1 MRHVMPNSEH
11 AIVVEQLCKRYG
23 TLLAVDSVSFT
34 VAKGEVFAFLGPN
47 GAGKSTTAEIIET
60 IRAPTS
66 GKVTVLGMDV
76 TKSKAKVVRRI
87 GVLPQGF
94 SSFDRITVRES
105 LSYYAQVFGCDADV
119 DALMDLTHLRSKAD
133 ARFNTLSGGL
143 KQRLGIAAALVNDP
157 EVVFLDEPTTG
168 LDPHARHAVWDVL
181 KGLKDRGKTV
191 FLTTHYMEEAELLA
205 DTVAIISKGRIV
217 ATDSPARLTEKH
229 AESHA
234 AHSGVER
241 RGGAGPDSQNG
252 LRPHADERR
261 KHLRPG
267 QQRRRRARHSRGN
280 RKGRPFPPR
289 HRRAQAEPGRGV
301 PQAHG
306 RASRGRRERGFQMTP
321 RIIAANLVVR
331 LKSFYREKS
340 AMFFTFAFPVILV
353 LVFGTIFTKPEH
365 LDFDLPVQD
374 LSHSAA
380 SARLLD
386 ALTTDHTF
394 RITPVPAGVDA
405 TQYAKEHKQNLVL
418 VIPENF
424 AVLEAKRLGARDA
437 SVSVPLT
444 YVHDPSSTAVN
455 TKIQVLDAIVAALN
469 QKMTGTPPFIT
480 LVATSILSEQYRFIE
495 FFVPGI
501 IAMAIMTSC
510 LGNAL
515 NMNAELRQKGIL
527 RKLATTPITRTDWLV
542 SSILYQLI
550 LSVVS
555 TVAILLVSYAV
566 FDVRLH
572 IGAWLPLIVVIE
584 VIAFVGIGMLLTPF
598 AKEAESASAV
608 GNAFLFPMMF
618 LSGTFFPVEMMPAF
632 LQSFAK
638 LLPLYYVNEALRAA
652 MIFVDD
658 PATLRLAGVAA
669 GFAAI
674 VFVAGTFKTRWD
686 GET

>member
-1 MRHVMPNSEH
+1 
-11 AIVVEQLCKRYG
+11 
-23 TLLAVDSVSFT
+23 
-34 VAKGEVFAFLGPN
+34 
-47 GAGKSTTAEIIET
+47 
-60 IRAPTS
+60 
-66 GKVTVLGMDV
+66 
-76 TKSKAKVVRRI
+76 
-87 GVLPQGF
+87 
-94 SSFDRITVRES
+94 
-105 LSYYAQVFGCDADV
+105 
-119 DALMDLTHLRSKAD
+119 
-133 ARFNTLSGGL
+133 
-143 KQRLGIAAALVNDP
+143 
-157 EVVFLDEPTTG
+157 
-168 LDPHARHAVWDVL
+168 
-181 KGLKDRGKTV
+181 
-191 FLTTHYMEEAELLA
+191 
-205 DTVAIISKGRIV
+205 
-217 ATDSPARLTEKH
+217 
-229 AESHA
+229 
-234 AHSGVER
+234 
-241 RGGAGPDSQNG
+241 
-252 LRPHADERR
+252 
-261 KHLRPG
+261 
-267 QQRRRRARHSRGN
+267 
-280 RKGRPFPPR
+280 
-289 HRRAQAEPGRGV
+289 
-301 PQAHG
+301 
-306 RASRGRRERGFQMTP
+306 MTP
-321 RIIAANLVVR
+321 RIIAANLTVR

-365 LDFDLPVQD
+365 LDFGLPVQD
-374 LSHSAA
+374 LSNSAA

-455 TKIQVLDAIVAALN
+455 TKIQVLDAIVATMN

-527 RKLATTPITRTDWLV
+527 RKLATTPITRADWLA
-542 SSILYQLI
+542 SSIVYQLI
-550 LSVVS
+550 LSVIS
-555 TVAILLVSYAV
+555 TAAILLVSFFV

-572 IGAWLPLIVVIE
+572 IGIWLPLILVVE

-658 PATLRLAGVAA
+658 AATLRHFGVTTA
-669 GFAAI
+669 FAAV
-674 VFVAGTFKTRWD
+674 VFVAGTFRTRWD
-686 GET
+686 EEL

>member
-1 MRHVMPNSEH
+1 
-11 AIVVEQLCKRYG
+11 
-23 TLLAVDSVSFT
+23 
-34 VAKGEVFAFLGPN
+34 
-47 GAGKSTTAEIIET
+47 
-60 IRAPTS
+60 
-66 GKVTVLGMDV
+66 
-76 TKSKAKVVRRI
+76 
-87 GVLPQGF
+87 
-94 SSFDRITVRES
+94 
-105 LSYYAQVFGCDADV
+105 
-119 DALMDLTHLRSKAD
+119 
-133 ARFNTLSGGL
+133 
-143 KQRLGIAAALVNDP
+143 
-157 EVVFLDEPTTG
+157 
-168 LDPHARHAVWDVL
+168 
-181 KGLKDRGKTV
+181 
-191 FLTTHYMEEAELLA
+191 
-205 DTVAIISKGRIV
+205 
-217 ATDSPARLTEKH
+217 
-229 AESHA
+229 
-234 AHSGVER
+234 
-241 RGGAGPDSQNG
+241 
-252 LRPHADERR
+252 
-261 KHLRPG
+261 
-267 QQRRRRARHSRGN
+267 
-280 RKGRPFPPR
+280 
-289 HRRAQAEPGRGV
+289 
-301 PQAHG
+301 
-306 RASRGRRERGFQMTP
+306 MTP

-353 LVFGTIFTKPEH
+353 LVFGTIFIKPEQ
-365 LDFDLPVQD
+365 LNFDLPVQD

-394 RITPVPAGVDA
+394 RITPVPAGIDA
-405 TQYAKEHKQNLVL
+405 TQYAREHKQNLLL

-424 AVLEAKRLGARDA
+424 GALEAKPLGERDT

-444 YVHDPSSTAVN
+444 YVHDPSSTSVN
-455 TKIQVLDAIVAALN
+455 TKIHALSVIVAAVN
-469 QKMTGTPPFIT
+469 QTMTGTPPFIT

-501 IAMAIMTSC
+501 IAMAIMTSA

-515 NMNAELRQKGIL
+515 NMNAELQQKGIL

-550 LSVVS
+550 LSIVS

-598 AKEAESASAV
+598 AKEAESAAAV

-618 LSGTFFPVEMMPAF
+618 LSGTFFPVEMMPGF

-652 MIFVDD
+652 MVFVDD
-658 PATLRLAGVAA
+658 PATLRLTGITA
-669 GFAAI
+669 GFAVIA
-674 VFVAGTFKTRWD
+674 FVAGAFKTRWD

>member
-1 MRHVMPNSEH
+1 
-11 AIVVEQLCKRYG
+11 
-23 TLLAVDSVSFT
+23 
-34 VAKGEVFAFLGPN
+34 
-47 GAGKSTTAEIIET
+47 
-60 IRAPTS
+60 
-66 GKVTVLGMDV
+66 
-76 TKSKAKVVRRI
+76 
-87 GVLPQGF
+87 
-94 SSFDRITVRES
+94 
-105 LSYYAQVFGCDADV
+105 
-119 DALMDLTHLRSKAD
+119 
-133 ARFNTLSGGL
+133 
-143 KQRLGIAAALVNDP
+143 
-157 EVVFLDEPTTG
+157 
-168 LDPHARHAVWDVL
+168 
-181 KGLKDRGKTV
+181 
-191 FLTTHYMEEAELLA
+191 
-205 DTVAIISKGRIV
+205 
-217 ATDSPARLTEKH
+217 
-229 AESHA
+229 
-234 AHSGVER
+234 
-241 RGGAGPDSQNG
+241 
-252 LRPHADERR
+252 
-261 KHLRPG
+261 
-267 QQRRRRARHSRGN
+267 
-280 RKGRPFPPR
+280 
-289 HRRAQAEPGRGV
+289 
-301 PQAHG
+301 
-306 RASRGRRERGFQMTP
+306 MTP
-321 RIIAANLVVR
+321 RIIAANLTVR

-365 LDFDLPVQD
+365 LDFDLPVQN

-380 SARLLD
+380 STRLLD

-394 RITPVPAGVDA
+394 RISPVPAGVDA
-405 TQYAKEHKQNLVL
+405 TQYAREHKQNLVL

-444 YVHDPSSTAVN
+444 YVHDPSSTSVN
-455 TKIQVLDAIVAALN
+455 TKIQVLDAIVSAIN
-469 QKMTGTPPFIT
+469 QKVTGTPPFIT

-510 LGNAL
+510 LSNAL

-550 LSVVS
+550 LSIVS
-555 TVAILLVSYAV
+555 TVAILLVSYTV

-608 GNAFLFPMMF
+608 ANAFLFPMMF

-632 LQSFAK
+632 LQTVAK

-658 PATLRLAGVAA
+658 AATLRSVGVIGA
-669 GFAAI
+669 FAAV
-674 VFVAGTFKTRWD
+674 VFVAGTFRTRWD
-686 GET
+686 EST